1 MEPSPGESGQTF
13 QRSRVGNLPSVT
25 DGGHPATGTE
35 PLPPDL
41 RPMLATA
48 GPLPTGAGWVFEVKW
63 DGVRAILTNRADGI
77 RIVTRNGH
85 DVTTSFPELA
95 GIAEVL
101 EGHRVVLDGEIVA
114 LDGAGRPSFSKL
126 QERLGVH
133 GHEAER
139 RSRTNPVALIVFDLL
154 HLDGFSTRGLAL
166 GDRRRL
172 LEQLDLPA
180 GPQWRL
186 SDQHPDGQAL
196 LDATKAVD
204 LEGVLAKK
212 ADSVYLPGQRTTAW
226 VKVKNLTID
235 EFVIGGWLPGTGRR
249 DEMIGALLLGV
260 AESDEPGAHLRY
272 IGRAGTG
279 FTMAELDRL
288 VSLLSP
294 LITDISPFAN
304 DPGERTA
311 VYVTPLVRCR
321 VEYREWTPQGILRHP
336 SYKGLVA
343 GPGGAPGTH
352 TTQTTQTKGSD

>member
-1 MEPSPGESGQTF
+1 MSAG
-13 QRSRVGNLPSVT
+13 RSIGSLAAVT
-25 DGGHPATGTE
+25 DGGHPATGAE
-35 PLPPDL
+35 ALPSDL

-48 GPLPTGAGWVFEVKW
+48 GTLPKGDGWVFEVKW
-63 DGVRAILTNRADGI
+63 DGVRAILTNGADGI
-77 RIVTRNGH
+77 RLVTRNGN
-85 DVTTSFPELA
+85 DVTGTFPELA
-95 GIAEVL
+95 GIAGVL

-114 LDGAGRPSFSKL
+114 LDDAGRPSFSKL

-133 GHEAER
+133 GPEAER
-139 RSRTNPVALIVFDLL
+139 RARTNPVALIVFDLL
-154 HLDGFSTRGLAL
+154 HLDGFSTRGLPL
-166 GDRRRL
+166 RDRRRL
-172 LEQLDLPA
+172 LEQLDLPS

-186 SDQHPDGQAL
+186 SDQHPDGHAL

-212 ADSVYLPGQRTTAW
+212 AESLYLPGQRTTAW

-260 AESDEPGAHLRY
+260 AESDAPTAPLRY

-294 LITDISPFAN
+294 LVTDTSPFMN

-311 VYVTPLVRCR
+311 IYVTPRVRCR

-336 SYKGLVA
+336 SYKGLVTDPPTA
-343 GPGGAPGTH
+343 QRTH
-352 TTQTTQTKGSD
+352 EAERSQGSD